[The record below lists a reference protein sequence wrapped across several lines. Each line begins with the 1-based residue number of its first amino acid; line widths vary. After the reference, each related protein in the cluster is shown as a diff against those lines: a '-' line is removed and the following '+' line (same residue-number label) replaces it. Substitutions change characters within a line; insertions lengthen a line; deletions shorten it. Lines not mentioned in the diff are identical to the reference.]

1 MMVNLNDIKS
11 ILENS
16 NLRRI
21 NVTNLLTDIP
31 LVEQGLDSL
40 DMFNVFLN
48 VEEKYNIKIEDN
60 DFDVLKT
67 INDIV
72 AFIDNRTNL

>member
-21 NVTNLLTDIP
+21 NVTNLQTDIP

-48 VEEKYNIKIEDN
+48 VEEKYNIKIEDK

-72 AFIDNRTNL
+72 AFIDNRANL

>member
-48 VEEKYNIKIEDN
+48 VEEKYNIKIEDK

-72 AFIDNRTNL
+72 AFIDNRANL